1 VFASHVGITP
11 TPTPSSQ
18 DAYLL
23 ADECL
28 KVRVASIKKE
38 DDNLQKEKDR
48 LDQEKVSPSAITA
61 AFSCENHNPMRPTRH
76 GTCER

>member
-1 VFASHVGITP
+1 MLISH
-11 TPTPSSQ
+11 TPTPSAQ

-48 LDQEKVSPSAITA
+48 LDQEKVSPPP
-61 AFSCENHNPMRPTRH
+61 CHRVRMREP
-76 GTCER
+76 